1 MINLIEMNLCSP
13 LSVKRQI
20 FSRFSRSRFV
30 KKKLIKMRKSV
41 SVGDVNAEMKAAAK
55 WSRSRLVDSGIA
67 SRRIRIT
74 SMRMATESWN
84 KMGWKVRVPRGW
96 RLSKGL
102 PIYPTF
108 FYLEHFECFLFLEY
122 KSSKILKMKINDNIY
137 WMGIK
142 AYFESI

>member
-74 SMRMATESWN
+74 SMRMATES
-84 KMGWKVRVPRGW
+84 
-96 RLSKGL
+96 
-102 PIYPTF
+102 
-108 FYLEHFECFLFLEY
+108 
-122 KSSKILKMKINDNIY
+122 
-137 WMGIK
+137 
-142 AYFESI
+142 